1 MDEHIRKL
9 NTKIHNKETELNA
22 LYIKIQKLEEEIAA
36 FNDKKLIIE
45 KLETEEMSLIGVLS
59 VFED

>member
-9 NTKIHNKETELNA
+9 NTKIDNKETELNA